1 MKKYSMWFILFLSI
15 IAISCAPKI
24 KLYPDSTDPLRE
36 FTISG
41 TGKEKVLLIPITGI
55 LSDKSRGTITTKPS
69 LVQEVVAQL
78 ELAEKDKAVKAV
90 VLKINSPGGSVTA
103 SDILYHEIAAFK
115 KRSGV
120 KVVAAMMD
128 VAASGG
134 YYISLPADHI
144 LAHPTTLTGSVG
156 VLMLTPKVN
165 ELMDKIGLGVSIHK
179 FGKNKDMAS
188 PFRPATA
195 EENKLLQDMTDD
207 FGKRFI
213 TLVKTHREPAP
224 AQLELAATA
233 RVFTAD
239 EARETGLI
247 DAVGYLSDAFAAA
260 KKLAGMEEDARV
272 VVYRLT
278 QYANDNIY
286 NTATSQTGDLNV
298 ALINLNLPP
307 ALSSLDPGFYYLW
320 LPGFETTY

>member
-1 MKKYSMWFILFLSI
+1 MKTIKMFLILFL
-15 IAISCAPKI
+15 AAAVAGCAPKI
-24 KLYPDSTDPLRE
+24 KLYPDATDPLRE

-41 TGKEKVLLIPITGI
+41 TGKEKVLMIPVTGI
-55 LSDKSRGTITTKPS
+55 LSDKSRGTITSRPS

-207 FGKRFI
+207 FGNRFLR
-213 TLVKTHREPAP
+213 LVKTHRQPAP
-224 AQLELAATA
+224 AHLELAATA
-233 RVFTAD
+233 RVFTAN
-239 EARETGLI
+239 EAKETGLI
-247 DAVGYLSDAFAAA
+247 DAVGYLSDAFTTA
-260 KKLAGMEEDARV
+260 KKLSGLADDARV

-286 NTATSQTGDLNV
+286 NTAASQTGDLNISLV
-298 ALINLNLPP
+298 NLNLPP

-320 LPGFETTY
+320 LPGAGSF

>member
-1 MKKYSMWFILFLSI
+1 MRKIKLYLILILV
-15 IAISCAPKI
+15 AVVLGCAPKI
-24 KLYPDSTDPLRE
+24 KLYPDATDPLRE

-41 TGKEKVLLIPITGI
+41 TGKEKVLMIPIKGI
-55 LSDKSRGTITTKPS
+55 LSDKSRGTIIDKPS
-69 LVQEVVAQL
+69 IVQEVVSQL
-78 ELAEKDKAVKAV
+78 QLAEKNKEIKAV

-134 YYISLPADHI
+134 YYISLPADYI

-156 VLMLTPKVN
+156 VIMLMPKVN
-165 ELMDKIGLGVSIHK
+165 ELMDKIGVGVNIHK

-195 EENKLLQDMTDD
+195 EENKLLQEITDD
-207 FGKRFI
+207 FGNRFI
-213 TLVKTHREPAP
+213 MLVKTHRKPTTAHM
-224 AQLELAATA
+224 ELTATA
-233 RVFTAD
+233 RVFTAK
-239 EARETGLI
+239 EAKEIGLI
-247 DAVGYLSDAFAAA
+247 DAVGYLSDAFATA
-260 KKLAGMEEDARV
+260 KKLSGLMDDARV
-272 VVYRLT
+272 VVYRRT
-278 QYANDNIY
+278 EYANDNIY

-298 ALINLNLPP
+298 SLINLNLSP
-307 ALSSLDPGFYYLW
+307 AISSLDPGFYYLW
-320 LPGFETTY
+320 LPVTGTY